1 VIGAVPQF
9 AGVPQCLA
17 RSPQAAA
24 ERSVA
29 AAAGAR
35 YLDTGDTLC
44 TPAGG
49 CGIYVDGEMVYRD
62 GAHLSVRGS
71 MVFVPALRD
80 ASRPLANGGQAQR

>member
-24 ERSVA
+24 A
-29 AAAGAR
+29 P
-35 YLDTGDTLC
+35 L
-44 TPAGG
+44 
-49 CGIYVDGEMVYRD
+49 VYRD